1 MLGHTHEVFVLQWLG
16 VVRVVLDTGH
26 LECLLPIGRD
36 EGQAPEI
43 EGVNRLGIE
52 AEPGAV
58 PLANRLEFIEVFLG
72 DDALAVVADND
83 GV

>member
-1 MLGHTHEVFVLQWLG
+1 M
-16 VVRVVLDTGH
+16 VRVVIDAGQF
-26 LECLLPIGRD
+26 ECFLSIGRD

-43 EGVNRLGIE
+43 KGVNRLGIE
-52 AEPGAV
+52 AETDAV
-58 PLANRLEFIEVFLG
+58 PLAKRLEFIEVFLG